1 MCLNLRSAANNEFVV
16 ATHLASLRRANEANQ
31 PRPPISTPAE
41 FSRLKYERELKHQE
55 RQEQYRQQMIAHQRV
70 RRICHGVAYAIYAN
84 SKQFLRLLWLTV
96 WVSNPVNNH
105 SFTESPIVMLMLFR
119 PMA

>member
-1 MCLNLRSAANNEFVV
+1 MANLQYAANRKFLV

-41 FSRLKYERELKHQE
+41 FSRLKYERELKLQE

-70 RRICHGVAYAIYAN
+70 CGIYHVVASGIYAN
-84 SKQFLRLLWLTV
+84 DKQFIRLLWLIV
-96 WVSNPVNNH
+96 LASNPVNNP
-105 SFTESPIVMLMLFR
+105 SPTEFPIATPMLFR
-119 PMA
+119 PME